1 MTDHSDHIREAATF
15 AENVRR
21 ELRAHPAE
29 IVADLTDGLE
39 SDIASSLADGASL
52 PNASEYAL
60 DLLRGAGLEPVVKE
74 NERISSLLVRACG
87 RFLPLWRKLRTF
99 SVGLS
104 PAWWV
109 FRAWVLTQTIGLLV
123 SDWDSSQP
131 LMPQWGEMPFV
142 GLVLFIALLVLS
154 IQWGRS
160 MKPVRRQIR
169 IISHYAI
176 AIAAV
181 FVLAAE
187 PNTSN
192 YPSTTWTPNTMSTC
206 AIVDVPDVVG
216 LTVADAEMKLSLLGI
231 PFDFFDQDSMVDVA
245 SAPPQALVLQQDLEP
260 GSTTFCGERGIQ
272 LVVDLANGPNEF
284 PATSMPPEG
293 ATPDTKGGQ
302 ATTTIPAKSSTTTP
316 PKASTTTTP

>member
-39 SDIASSLADGASL
+39 SDIAASLGDGAVLST
-52 PNASEYAL
+52 PGSYAN
-60 DLLRGAGLEPVVKE
+60 DLLRGAGLEPLSKGE
-74 NERISSLLVRACG
+74 GTRNLLGKAESRV
-87 RFLPLWRKLRTF
+87 LPLWNKLCGFT
-99 SVGLS
+99 VGLA

-109 FRAWVLTQTIGLLV
+109 FRAWIVMQLLGAVV
-123 SDWDSSQP
+123 SDGNSSYGIVSE
-131 LMPQWGEMPFV
+131 WGELPFV
-142 GLVLFIALLVLS
+142 GLLLFIALLIFSV
-154 IQWGRS
+154 QWGRS
-160 MKPVRRQIR
+160 MKPARRQTR
-169 IISHYAI
+169 IISHCVI
-176 AIAAV
+176 AIASV
-181 FVLAAE
+181 FILVSE
-187 PNTSN
+187 TNTSN

-260 GSTTFCGERGIQ
+260 GPTTFCGERGIQ

-302 ATTTIPAKSSTTTP
+302 TTTTIPAKSSTTTV
-316 PKASTTTTP
+316 PKATTTTSP